1 MFPTASYA
9 FRALYGVWLIACRRT
24 ESVSYFD
31 ISVDGFWKSFLAAL
45 LVLPANVIITFVG
58 LYAISET
65 NYGIFAALRDLLI
78 YGITWLLYPLLV
90 LNFFAFL
97 GSKDRALA
105 YLIPYNWASVP
116 LGYMFAVATVLNNF
130 LSMVPFLGIFLLTT
144 VYAVAICLFFEIAR
158 QGLKVSRL
166 SAIGVVVFD
175 FIFSI
180 SLMSILGSIKS
191 QI

>member
-1 MFPTASYA
+1 MFPKASYA

-24 ESVSYFD
+24 E
-31 ISVDGFWKSFLAAL
+31 L
-45 LVLPANVIITFVG
+45 IT
-58 LYAISET
+58 
-65 NYGIFAALRDLLI
+65 
-78 YGITWLLYPLLV
+78 
-90 LNFFAFL
+90 
-97 GSKDRALA
+97 
-105 YLIPYNWASVP
+105 YNWASVP

-180 SLMSILGSIKS
+180 SLMSVLGSIKS

>member
-1 MFPTASYA
+1 MSLIASYV

-24 ESVSYFD
+24 ESASYFD
-31 ISVDGFWKSFLAAL
+31 ISIDGFWKSFLAAF
-45 LVLPANVIITFVG
+45 LVLPANVIIMFVG
-58 LYAISET
+58 LYAISEN
-65 NYGIFAALRDLLI
+65 NYGVFAALRDLLI
-78 YGITWLLYPLLV
+78 YSITWLLYPLLV
-90 LNFFAFL
+90 INFFAFL
-97 GSKDRALA
+97 GSKDRALG

-116 LGYMFAVATVLNNF
+116 LGYMFAVATVVNDF
-130 LSMVPFLGIFLLTT
+130 LSIVPFLGVFLLTA

-158 QGLKVSRL
+158 QGLRVSRL
-166 SAIGVVVFD
+166 NAVGVVVFD